1 MKKRVK
7 TALKELFTKNK
18 KLKLAYLCIVIFL
31 FYAPSMCS
39 HTKITTPAQD
49 AYKLYQMAQCFET
62 EAELRSIEK
71 LCNEMEIAYQ
81 NSYNGAVAMKFRLM
95 TQSIIDEAS
104 KRREGFRAMEE
115 AEANAE
121 LTLANLFAD
130 LDAAWQINI
139 PSEEEAQKQYDKL
152 TQICVDTHMAM
163 RAKLIESGKIYEE
176 AQKNNYR
183 QDILN
188 KHTAV
193 VNEFKALEQQ
203 VIKHNATARHY
214 NLAYRLKFGKEFPKS
229 TLLNKYIAAFDGRY
243 TRINAG
249 VAYGDAEYII
259 ELVGMA
265 ESFNDMDRIQ
275 YDIVD
280 VIVAKYQEDYPNEGY
295 DGMLTLKIQDAIDE
309 AYTRIENDMTFKLL
323 QSDMDYIIEALDAK
337 WCTDENTECETPAD
351 APVEAVECAECET
364 PTEAPAEAVA
374 VECAECKAP
383 AEATAE
389 AVAVECEAPAEATVE
404 AVAVECAECETPT
417 EAPVEAVECTECEAP
432 AEAVAVE
439 CAECEATAEATAEAP
454 VETAT
459 ESPAEAPAEAVECA
473 ECEATVAE

>member
-152 TQICVDTHMAM
+152 AQICVDTHMAM

-295 DGMLTLKIQDAIDE
+295 DGMLKLKIQDAIDE

-323 QSDMDYIIEALDAK
+323 QSDMAYIIEVLDAK
-337 WCTDENTECETPAD
+337 WCSDENTECETPAE
-351 APVEAVECAECET
+351 ATVEAVECAECTECEAPAEAT
-364 PTEAPAEAVA
+364 AEAVAVECAECTECEAPAEATVEAVAVECAECVAPAEATVEAVECAECTECTECEAPAEAVA

-383 AEATAE
+383 AEAAVE
-389 AVAVECEAPAEATVE
+389 AVAVECEDAE
-404 AVAVECAECETPT
+404 
-417 EAPVEAVECTECEAP
+417 
-432 AEAVAVE
+432 
-439 CAECEATAEATAEAP
+439 
-454 VETAT
+454 
-459 ESPAEAPAEAVECA
+459 
-473 ECEATVAE
+473 

>member
-193 VNEFKALEQQ
+193 VNEFKTLEQQ

-229 TLLNKYIAAFDGRY
+229 TILNKYIAAFDGRY

-265 ESFNDMDRIQ
+265 ESYNDMDLIQ

-295 DGMLTLKIQDAIDE
+295 DGMLKLKIQDAIDE
-309 AYTRIENDMTFKLL
+309 AYTRINNDMTFKQL
-323 QSDMDYIIEALDAK
+323 QGDMDYIIEALDAK
-337 WCTDENTECETPAD
+337 WCTDENTECEAPAE
-351 APVEAVECAECET
+351 ATVEAVECAECE
-364 PTEAPAEAVA
+364 APAEAVMETA
-374 VECAECKAP
+374 TEECA
-383 AEATAE
+383 
-389 AVAVECEAPAEATVE
+389 ECEAPAEAVMETATEV
-404 AVAVECAECETPT
+404 CTECE
-417 EAPVEAVECTECEAP
+417 APAEVAAEECTECEAP
-432 AEAVAVE
+432 AEVAAEE
-439 CAECEATAEATAEAP
+439 CAECEA
-454 VETAT
+454 
-459 ESPAEAPAEAVECA
+459 PAEVAAEECT

>member
-295 DGMLTLKIQDAIDE
+295 DGMLILKIQDAIDE
-309 AYTRIENDMTFKLL
+309 AYKRIENNNTFELL

-337 WCTDENTECETPAD
+337 WCTDENTECETP
-351 APVEAVECAECET
+351 
-364 PTEAPAEAVA
+364 TEVTAEAVA
-374 VECAECKAP
+374 VECAECEAP
-383 AEATAE
+383 AEAVECA
-389 AVAVECEAPAEATVE
+389 ECEAPAEA
-404 AVAVECAECETPT
+404 
-417 EAPVEAVECTECEAP
+417 PVE
-432 AEAVAVE
+432 AVE
-439 CAECEATAEATAEAP
+439 CAECEATAEATAEAVA
-454 VETAT
+454 VECT
-459 ESPAEAPAEAVECA
+459 ECEAPAEATVEAATETPA
-473 ECEATVAE
+473 EACEDAE

>member
-115 AEANAE
+115 AEVNAE

-323 QSDMDYIIEALDAK
+323 QSDMDAIIKALDAK
-337 WCTDENTECETPAD
+337 WCTDENTEG
-351 APVEAVECAECET
+351 ECAECEA
-364 PTEAPAEAVA
+364 PAEVAAEECTECEATAEVTAEAVA
-374 VECAECKAP
+374 VECAEC
-383 AEATAE
+383 
-389 AVAVECEAPAEATVE
+389 EAPAEAT
-404 AVAVECAECETPT
+404 
-417 EAPVEAVECTECEAP
+417 

-439 CAECEATAEATAEAP
+439 CAECEATAEAP
-454 VETAT
+454 VEAAT
-459 ESPAEAPAEAVECA
+459 ETPTEACEDAE
-473 ECEATVAE
+473 

>member
-81 NSYNGAVAMKFRLM
+81 ESYNGAVAMKFRLM

-295 DGMLTLKIQDAIDE
+295 DGMLILKIQDAIDE

-323 QSDMDYIIEALDAK
+323 QSDMGDIIEVLDAK
-337 WCTDENTECETPAD
+337 WCTDENTECEAPAD
-351 APVEAVECAECET
+351 ATAEAVECAEFET
-364 PTEAPAEAVA
+364 PTEV
-374 VECAECKAP
+374 
-383 AEATAE
+383 TAE
-389 AVAVECEAPAEATVE
+389 AVAVECTECEAPA
-404 AVAVECAECETPT
+404 
-417 EAPVEAVECTECEAP
+417 EAP

-439 CAECEATAEATAEAP
+439 CAECEAPAEATVEA
-454 VETAT
+454 VECT
-459 ESPAEAPAEAVECA
+459 ECETPAEATVETVECA
-473 ECEATVAE
+473 ECETPAEAQVETATETPAEACEDAE